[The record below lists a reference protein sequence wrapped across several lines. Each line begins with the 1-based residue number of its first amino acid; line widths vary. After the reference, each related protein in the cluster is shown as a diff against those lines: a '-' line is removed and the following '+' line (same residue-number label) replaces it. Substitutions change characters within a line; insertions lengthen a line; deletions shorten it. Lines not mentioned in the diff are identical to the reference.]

1 MLKYIV
7 RKLLLGYKASSK
19 DYINKIKM
27 GGGTVGKNVTIFS
40 PNKTYI
46 DMLNLH
52 LITIGSNVVMT
63 GPVTLLTHDYSVFVC
78 NNINNGHLLG
88 KQKPVVIGNNVF
100 IGWGATILAGS
111 EIGDNVVIGAGAVVS
126 GKVQENSV
134 YAGNPAKR
142 VCSIEE
148 YIQKR
153 EANQLKE
160 AVDIYRFYYQRFG
173 KVPDKSIFHEYFY
186 LFSSNEQLTDLYKS
200 KMSETGNYDK
210 CLLYLKNHKPQFE
223 SYESFCEYAKN
234 KMK

>member
-1 MLKYIV
+1 
-7 RKLLLGYKASSK
+7 
-19 DYINKIKM
+19 
-27 GGGTVGKNVTIFS
+27 
-40 PNKTYI
+40 
-46 DMLNLH
+46 MLNLH

-153 EANQLKE
+153 EENQLKE
-160 AVDIYRFYYQRFG
+160 AVDIYRLYYQRFG

>member
-7 RKLLLGYKASSK
+7 RKLLLGYKASSE
-19 DYINKIKM
+19 DYIN
-27 GGGTVGKNVTIFS
+27 TIFS

-88 KQKPVVIGNNVF
+88 KQKPVIIGNNVF

-160 AVDIYRFYYQRFG
+160 AVDIYRLYYQRFG